1 MSTISAHHFSIFLRF
16 SSASASSV
24 LSRHIRP
31 TRKKCPVQSSRQR
44 TTDLAWINLGIIMV
58 NERSRN
64 IMKGGGERE
73 CATKLPIS
81 DPSIFPCYFSFHTSL
96 DFSFFLT
103 LQASFIGLFTFLRST
118 DNPPTILYP
127 TLDSTKRHYNFTLAN
142 GTTKIPQSGPCH
154 RLLKGWNRA
163 CTVRPS

>member
-1 MSTISAHHFSIFLRF
+1 MCNEATHLRPIYL
-16 SSASASSV
+16 SV
-24 LSRHIRP
+24 LLFLSH
-31 TRKKCPVQSSRQR
+31 
-44 TTDLAWINLGIIMV
+44 LA
-58 NERSRN
+58 R
-64 IMKGGGERE
+64 
-73 CATKLPIS
+73 
-81 DPSIFPCYFSFHTSL
+81 FF
-96 DFSFFLT
+96 FFLT